1 MRFERDASNTFT
13 LAARPTLSPSEWLLR
28 FVKVDSGVEVLCVAD
43 AYAVAGRPVRLT
55 FVETD
60 TTPTALDGEVTLS
73 PGQWQLYVYEQAST
87 TNLNYTLAGRLVY
100 DTLVEVKGADIPDPE
115 PTDPCAG
122 SGDSCL
128 VDAFIYV
135 DGELAEVQ
143 NNLDPCEAQTININI
158 IYS

>member
-1 MRFERDASNTFT
+1 
-13 LAARPTLSPSEWLLR
+13 
-28 FVKVDSGVEVLCVAD
+28 
-43 AYAVAGRPVRLT
+43 
-55 FVETD
+55 VETD
-60 TTPTALDGEVTLS
+60 ANPTALDGEVTLS
-73 PGQWQLYVYEQAST
+73 PGQWQLYVYEQASAS
-87 TNLNYTLAGRLVY
+87 NLNYTLTGRLVY
-100 DTLVEVKGADIPDPE
+100 DTLVEVAGADIPDPE

-158 IYS
+158 TYS